1 MRLVFTFFPWGHT
14 SLARFFLIPKG
25 CLGWEKSLKQNVD
38 TLEGK
43 RLEILLQNYLQK
55 QRKSLVLKKA
65 KTWFKTDK
73 GIFTL
78 ND

>member
-1 MRLVFTFFPWGHT
+1 LGGHSGVHGFN

-25 CLGWEKSLKQNVD
+25 CLGWGKSLNQNVD

-43 RLEILLQNYLQK
+43 RLEILLQHYY
-55 QRKSLVLKKA
+55 RKSLVLKKA